1 MPLQVSASTVI
12 LEIDFDFFQDMC
24 YSFKRI
30 MVCTE
35 RGIVVRE
42 KQLRLVVAFHTT
54 AGAMAAE
61 RLCRKLSLEGR
72 LISVP
77 RSVTSDCG
85 IAWSAPPEL
94 RPTLESRFQEAGI
107 DAAGYYELMV

>member
-1 MPLQVSASTVI
+1 M
-12 LEIDFDFFQDMC
+12 
-24 YSFKRI
+24 
-30 MVCTE
+30 
-35 RGIVVRE
+35 RE

-61 RLCRKLSLEGR
+61 RLCGKLALEGR

-94 RPTLESRFQEAGI
+94 RPALEAQFRTAGI
-107 DAAGYYELMV
+107 ETAGYYELMV